1 MTAVRERLEF
11 QAGGT
16 RALIRENGRAGRPL
30 NDGHVAGSSKVLPP
44 LAPYVCWF
52 AVSLDAVKGE
62 IAVRTFEREGEVRQR
77 GGCGKLGRP
86 CIEKLECI
94 GNVLSIKLGECD
106 RPSRS
111 VACRREILGI
121 EGYATPSPY

>member
-62 IAVRTFEREGEVRQR
+62 IAVMTFEREGEVRQR
-77 GGCGKLGRP
+77 GGCGKLRAALHR
-86 CIEKLECI
+86 ETRVHRERVHKT
-94 GNVLSIKLGECD
+94 
-106 RPSRS
+106 
-111 VACRREILGI
+111 RRM
-121 EGYATPSPY
+121 